1 MENGYLG
8 LKELNGA
15 LAVLEGVKNASFGE
29 LVELQADAG
38 VQGAEHRRYGQIVAL
53 SEDKALIQVFEGTA
67 ELTLSDTRTRLTGHP
82 MELRLSPK
90 ILGRTFNGLGKPVDG
105 LGAVRAETVRAVD
118 GVPINP
124 CDREYPRDYIH
135 TGISAIDGMMTL
147 IRGQKLPIFSGNG
160 LPHQKLAAQIARQAS
175 IRDGEFAVVFAA
187 MGISYD
193 AAEYYKKSFAES
205 GALERV
211 VMYRNLSNEPAAE
224 RLITPKLALTAAE
237 YLAFEQ
243 GMQVLVILSDM
254 TAFAEALREV
264 SSQRGEIPSR
274 KGFPGYLYSEFA
286 AIYERAGII
295 KGRKGSVTQLPILT
309 MPGDDITHPIPDLT
323 GYITEGQIVLGRAL
337 HSSNLYPPVDVLP
350 SLSRLMKDGIGK
362 NYTREDHKEV
372 ADQLFSSY
380 AKVGEVRKLASVI
393 GEEELSDT
401 DRKYLEFGRAFEQ
414 QFLRQGEYE
423 NRSLEE
429 TLETGWKV
437 LSILPPEELDRIE
450 RSGRWTHILFP
461 PKET

>member
-15 LAVLEGVKNASFGE
+15 LAVLDGVKNASFGE

-243 GMQVLVILSDM
+243 GMHVLVILSDM

-264 SSQRGEIPSR
+264 SSLRGEIPSR

>member
-53 SEDKALIQVFEGTA
+53 SEDKAIIQVFEGTA

-205 GALERV
+205 GVLERV

-362 NYTREDHKEV
+362 DYTREDHKEV

-423 NRSLEE
+423 NRTMEE

>member
-67 ELTLSDTRTRLTGHP
+67 ELTLSDTHTRLTGHP

-224 RLITPKLALTAAE
+224 RLITPKVALTAAE

-362 NYTREDHKEV
+362 DYTREDHKEV

-423 NRSLEE
+423 NRTMEE

>member
-243 GMQVLVILSDM
+243 GMHVLVILSDM

-323 GYITEGQIVLGRAL
+323 G
-337 HSSNLYPPVDVLP
+337 
-350 SLSRLMKDGIGK
+350 
-362 NYTREDHKEV
+362 
-372 ADQLFSSY
+372 
-380 AKVGEVRKLASVI
+380 
-393 GEEELSDT
+393 
-401 DRKYLEFGRAFEQ
+401 
-414 QFLRQGEYE
+414 
-423 NRSLEE
+423 
-429 TLETGWKV
+429 
-437 LSILPPEELDRIE
+437 
-450 RSGRWTHILFP
+450 
-461 PKET
+461 

>member
-224 RLITPKLALTAAE
+224 RLITPKVALTAAE

-362 NYTREDHKEV
+362 DYTREDHKEV

-423 NRSLEE
+423 NRTMEE

>member
-175 IRDGEFAVVFAA
+175 IQDGEFAVVFAA

-243 GMQVLVILSDM
+243 GMHVLVILSDM

-401 DRKYLEFGRAFEQ
+401 DRKYMEFGRAFEQ

>member
-15 LAVLEGVKNASFGE
+15 LAVLDGVKNASFGE

-224 RLITPKLALTAAE
+224 RLITPKVALTAAE

-362 NYTREDHKEV
+362 DYTREDHKEV

-423 NRSLEE
+423 NRTMEE

-450 RSGRWTHILFP
+450 RSGGWTHILFP

>member
-211 VMYRNLSNEPAAE
+211 VMYCNLSNEPAAE

-243 GMQVLVILSDM
+243 GMHVLVILSDM

>member
-193 AAEYYKKSFAES
+193 AAEYYEKSFAES

-243 GMQVLVILSDM
+243 GMHVLVILSDM

>member
-224 RLITPKLALTAAE
+224 RLITPKVALTAAE

>member
-8 LKELNGA
+8 LKEINGA
-15 LAVLEGVKNASFGE
+15 LVVLEGVRNASFGE
-29 LVELQADAG
+29 LVELQTDTGA
-38 VQGAEHRRYGQIVAL
+38 QGAGHRRYGRIVAL

-67 ELTLSDTRTRLTGHP
+67 GLTLSNTRTRLTGHP
-82 MELRLSPK
+82 MELRLSKK

-105 LGAVRAETVRAVD
+105 LGEVHAETVRAVD
-118 GVPINP
+118 GVPLNP
-124 CDREYPRDYIH
+124 CDREYPRNYIH

-160 LPHQKLAAQIARQAS
+160 LPHQKLAAQIVRQAS
-175 IRDGEFAVVFAA
+175 TRDGEFAVVFAA

-224 RLITPKLALTAAE
+224 RLIIPKLALTAAE

-286 AIYERAGII
+286 ALYERAGIV
-295 KGRKGSVTQLPILT
+295 KGSGGSVTQIPILT
-309 MPGDDITHPIPDLT
+309 MPGGDITHPIPDLT
-323 GYITEGQIVLGRAL
+323 GYITEGQIVLGEVL
-337 HSSNLYPPVDVLP
+337 HQSNIYPPIDVLP

-401 DRKYLEFGRAFEQ
+401 DRKYLEFGRAFER

-450 RSGRWTHILFP
+450 RSGRWTHIPFP
-461 PKET
+461 PKEI

>member
-124 CDREYPRDYIH
+124 CDREYPRNYIH

>member
-243 GMQVLVILSDM
+243 GMHVLVILSDM

-450 RSGRWTHILFP
+450 RSDRWTHILFP

>member
-67 ELTLSDTRTRLTGHP
+67 ELTLSDTHTRLTGHP

-224 RLITPKLALTAAE
+224 RLITPKVALTAAE

-362 NYTREDHKEV
+362 DYTREDHKEV

-401 DRKYLEFGRAFEQ
+401 DRKYLEFGRAFER

-423 NRSLEE
+423 NRTMEE

>member
-243 GMQVLVILSDM
+243 GMHVLVILSDM

-362 NYTREDHKEV
+362 NYTREDHEEV

>member
-224 RLITPKLALTAAE
+224 RLITPKVALTAAE

-362 NYTREDHKEV
+362 DYTREDHKEV

>member
-105 LGAVRAETVRAVD
+105 LGAVHTETVRAVD

-362 NYTREDHKEV
+362 DYTREDHKEV

-423 NRSLEE
+423 NRTMEE

>member
-362 NYTREDHKEV
+362 DYTREDHKEV

-423 NRSLEE
+423 NRTMEE